1 MIIYQA
7 IDSADIIKHFYE
19 VTGGSIKLNVLISYV
34 YLQGNAIK
42 VTQTYREM
50 INNLCLDSGAYS
62 VFTKKVDI
70 SVTEY
75 LAYIKRYGHLFT
87 TVFTLDDKFDDWE
100 HNLRNQNFLE
110 KGLEGKNWKPVPCIH
125 DATDPI
131 GEIKTYVDQGHDYI
145 ALGSLGVRE
154 KINAKV
160 LDETKEKFPDVRF
173 HLFGSLNRE
182 TLFKYRPYSAD
193 ASSWAAE
200 ASKSSIY
207 YWDEIDQKEYS
218 IDLESRIKK
227 DKKSSGK
234 NVFYSTFHHQDQLN
248 AFLLDTFNYRYE
260 DLLNTTLPVQMVNL
274 YYLNQLQDRINNTP
288 VS

>member
-7 IDSADIIKHFYE
+7 IDSADVIKHFYD
-19 VTGGSIKLNVLISYV
+19 VTGKTIKLNVLISYV
-34 YLQGNAIK
+34 YLAGNAVK
-42 VTQTYREM
+42 VTKTYRDM
-50 INNLCLDSGAYS
+50 IDNLCLDSGAYS
-62 VFTKKVDI
+62 VFTKKVNI

-75 LAYIKRYGHLFT
+75 LAYIKRYGDLFT
-87 TVFTLDDKFDDWE
+87 TVFTLDDKFDDPE
-100 HNLRNQNFLE
+100 HNLHNQNFLE
-110 KGLEGKNWKPVPCIH
+110 RGLAGKNWKPVPCIH
-125 DATDPI
+125 DAGDPM
-131 GEIKTYVDQGHDYI
+131 GEIQTYIDQGHDYI

-154 KINAKV
+154 KISTRVMDDVKV
-160 LDETKEKFPDVRF
+160 KFPNVRF

-200 ASKSSIY
+200 AGNSSIY

-234 NVFYSTFHHQDQLN
+234 NVFYSTFHHREQLN
-248 AFLLDTFNYRYE
+248 AFLLNTFNYTYE
-260 DLLNTTLPVQMVNL
+260 YLLNTTLPRQMVNL
-274 YYLNQLQDRINNTP
+274 YYLRQLQDIINNTP
-288 VS
+288 ES